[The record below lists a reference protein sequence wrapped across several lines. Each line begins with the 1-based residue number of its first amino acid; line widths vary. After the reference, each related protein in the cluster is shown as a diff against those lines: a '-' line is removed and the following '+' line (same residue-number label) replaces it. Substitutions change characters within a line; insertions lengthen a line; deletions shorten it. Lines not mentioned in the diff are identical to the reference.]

1 MTKNVIIA
9 GNPGAGKTT
18 LVKSIAAK
26 HSGVFGGFYTEE
38 IRGAD
43 GGRRGFI
50 VKTFDGKERV
60 FASKNQSDLVGN
72 RIIKL
77 KKYRVDLDALEE
89 TAIPAA
95 ELSVRAGR
103 ITVVDEIGAME
114 ILSELFRLKISEWLT
129 SSAQVLAT
137 IRLKSRHFT
146 DGITNRPDC
155 LTLHLT
161 RENAAKIKNEAERT
175 LGLL

>member
-18 LVKSIAAK
+18 LVKAIAVK
-26 HSGVFGGFYTEE
+26 HPGVFGGFYTEE

-43 GGRRGFI
+43 GERRGFI
-50 VKTFDGKERV
+50 IRTFDGEERV
-60 FASKNQSDLVGN
+60 FASKNQSDLVGA

-95 ELSVRAGR
+95 ELSVRAR
-103 ITVVDEIGAME
+103 KITVVDEIGAME
-114 ILSELFRLKISEWLT
+114 ILSELFRLKVCEWLT

-146 DGITNRPDC
+146 DGIKNRPDC
-155 LTLHLT
+155 LALHLT
-161 RENAAKIKNEAERT
+161 RENSAKIKNEAERA